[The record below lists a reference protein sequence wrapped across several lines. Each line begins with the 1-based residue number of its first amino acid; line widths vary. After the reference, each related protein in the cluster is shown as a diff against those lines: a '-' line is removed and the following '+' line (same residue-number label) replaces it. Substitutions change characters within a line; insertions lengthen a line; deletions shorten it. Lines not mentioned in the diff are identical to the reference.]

1 MANSII
7 NTTSISSL
15 QGHISHA
22 LSQLK
27 GEQVT
32 LIKGGSGDANI
43 YTLKKPSPTNSKA
56 IKLLE
61 AMSKKKLNLINYKD
75 DLKKIMI
82 EVSERIDFA
91 PHAGNIMKNGEKV
104 PFGYL
109 AEAIVQAAIVAKFT
123 SKRDGAVNVT
133 DIVMKLKDYF
143 NKPSN
148 KTIESYIVDKPP
160 LKTVTVNKAL
170 EYIGKNKNPKIED
183 HVFVY
188 YALNDGAFNWLK
200 SKLKGTTVPPDLQSY
215 FNDAAAFANSGNVQK
230 HSEYFYTN
238 GRKDRIDIVS
248 LGVIGQGETKADI
261 GTTYYEGYKGIP
273 GTGKKTNFFLKLSV
287 KINRVTQVGQ
297 ITGITGEVF
306 SKLTEYFGV
315 KLNDADKKKIDNLA
329 SKLKPKINDGKI
341 QGQIYEIVYK
351 QLAKANIKGIL
362 NGITYFIAFT
372 SAEAK
377 ILSTVDIGSGLKTYF
392 MKNLENIGTAL
403 KNKKITAEIRTG
415 GGLGVTKQIKYKIDD
430 DELISVNSRYVG
442 GNYRNFITTGELLR
456 TFLSKA

>member
-261 GTTYYEGYKGIP
+261 GTTYYEGYKGTP

-415 GGLGVTKQIKYKIDD
+415 GGLGVTKQIKYKIND